1 MQSKLAKYPRPH
13 NIFIIRGSGSGKT
26 NAPLNVI
33 YHQEKDLLILI
44 QYYLKKILKIYL
56 YAIDPI

>member
-1 MQSKLAKYPRPH
+1 MQSKLAKYPRQYK
-13 NIFIIRGSGSGKT
+13 IFIIRGSGSGKT
-26 NAPLNVI
+26 NALLNVI

-56 YAIDPI
+56 FAIDPI